1 MNETRYDCAIYL
13 RNSQTLILI
22 KISVYISKKQ
32 LEKYN
37 KNNFKKDIDEMQKF
51 LKENN
56 LEVKNYYLLFILD
69 KSIYTQTKFS
79 NQLHLF
85 NFPYVLYDYEEN
97 CIDKEINEFYKINYL
112 ANENINNFGEEGEL
126 FEFENFCGNFDF
138 NNEEKEFIYY
148 AYKGMKLK
156 DFLEQIIS
164 EDIKDRFDELLNY
177 DQEKYKLDHQSPIH
191 NLQSPIPIF

>member
-1 MNETRYDCAIYL
+1 MNEIRYDCAIYL

-22 KISVYISKKQ
+22 KISVYISKKK

-37 KNNFKKDIDEMQKF
+37 NNNFKKDIDEMQKF

-85 NFPYVLYDYEEN
+85 NFPYVLFNYEGN
-97 CIDKEINEFYKINYL
+97 YFDKEINEFYKINYL
-112 ANENINNFGEEGEL
+112 ANENINNLEEEGEI
-126 FEFENFCGNFDF
+126 FEFEYIDNNFNF
-138 NNEEKEFIYY
+138 NKENKETIYY

-156 DFLEQIIS
+156 DFLEQIIF
-164 EDIKDRFDELLNY
+164 EDIKDRLDELLNS
-177 DQEKYKLDHQSPIH
+177 DQEKYTLDKVSTVNGDIYRK
-191 NLQSPIPIF
+191 